1 MEFAPATFP
10 HHLRDNM
17 ICREGKPFCP
27 IALTLMGAGWF
38 LVALFIGETELL
50 YTLPGPAAQITLIA
64 LTTGLLTAFW
74 TSRSFRTWVDQL
86 DLRILVGLH
95 LIRFVGIYFLVLHK
109 RGELPGR
116 FAVTAGWGDII
127 VAVGALALL
136 VLPPLLK
143 SSKAV
148 FLWNTLGLADILLV
162 VTTAA
167 GISFVDR
174 ESMSALTRLPLSFLP
189 TMVVPLIITTHVVV
203 MIRIL
208 RRAERRAVSVVPDE
222 QAVPSF

>member
-1 MEFAPATFP
+1 
-10 HHLRDNM
+10 
-17 ICREGKPFCP
+17 
-27 IALTLMGAGWF
+27 MGAGWF

>member
-1 MEFAPATFP
+1 
-10 HHLRDNM
+10 
-17 ICREGKPFCP
+17 
-27 IALTLMGAGWF
+27 MGAGWF

-50 YTLPGPAAQITLIA
+50 AVLPGPAAQITLIA

-74 TSRSFRTWVDQL
+74 TSRSFRGWVDQL

-95 LIRFVGIYFLVLHK
+95 LVRFVGIYLLVLHK

-116 FAVTAGWGDII
+116 FAITAGWGDII

-143 SSKAV
+143 SSKTV

-167 GISFVDR
+167 GIAFVDR

-189 TMVVPLIITTHVVV
+189 TMVVPLIITTHVII